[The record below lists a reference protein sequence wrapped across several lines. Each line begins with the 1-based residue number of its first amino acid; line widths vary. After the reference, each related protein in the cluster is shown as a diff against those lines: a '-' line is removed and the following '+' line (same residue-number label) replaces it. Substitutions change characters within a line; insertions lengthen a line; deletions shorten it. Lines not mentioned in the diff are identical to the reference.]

1 MFKATHYCYLM
12 YRTSEIWIL
21 KYTTWSCKIYFS
33 SSISME
39 SSLKKAKVKLDLLTD
54 IDMLLMVG
62 KGIGGGICHSIYQ
75 YAKTNNKYMKD
86 YCKNKESYVFAIG
99 M

>member
-1 MFKATHYCYLM
+1 
-12 YRTSEIWIL
+12 
-21 KYTTWSCKIYFS
+21 
-33 SSISME
+33 
-39 SSLKKAKVKLDLLTD
+39 
-54 IDMLLMVG
+54 MLLMVG
-62 KGIGGGICHSIYQ
+62 KGIGGGICHSICQ

>member
-1 MFKATHYCYLM
+1 
-12 YRTSEIWIL
+12 
-21 KYTTWSCKIYFS
+21 
-33 SSISME
+33 
-39 SSLKKAKVKLDLLTD
+39 
-54 IDMLLMVG
+54 MLLMVA

>member
-1 MFKATHYCYLM
+1 
-12 YRTSEIWIL
+12 
-21 KYTTWSCKIYFS
+21 
-33 SSISME
+33 ME

-86 YCKNKESYVFAIG
+86 YNKNKNHLIFNAG
-99 M
+99 MQIIYMNEKCHKGPSK